1 MESRPPRVDGS
12 AGTETV
18 QCGMRR
24 KRILYVEQNTDG
36 TVGGSHFCLLDT
48 VRHLDGER
56 FAPQVVFYR
65 DNSLLDEFRRVC
77 PVFILPVPAHTDI
90 TSTLPPS
97 PGWFRPTAR
106 FAQKGINLFRC
117 ALPSLAG
124 KLRLL
129 RTHRIDLVHLNNAA
143 NRGYDWVL
151 ACRMVGVKCIT
162 HNRGLNRLSGLDRF
176 FARRF
181 DAIVSIAG
189 FLANDLLRQGAVR
202 PGRSVVIHDGIDP
215 DDIISRVRRSPC
227 DVRREFGIAP
237 DDPLIGI
244 VGNIKEWKGQA
255 VVVRAV
261 HLLKEKYPALRCF
274 VVGDASNVRTGD
286 RDYLRSIESLVA
298 TSGLG
303 ETVRFLGFR
312 ADVIDIV
319 NSLDILV
326 LASISPEPFGRVILE
341 GMVLGKP
348 VIATN
353 FGGPLEIIEDR
364 ETGVLVPP
372 GDESALAGAIGLLL
386 GDATMRE
393 RIARAGKR
401 RVERFH
407 IKRYMDDVHAL
418 YDRVVP

>member
-1 MESRPPRVDGS
+1 MR
-12 AGTETV
+12 
-18 QCGMRR
+18 CGMRR

-56 FAPQVVFYR
+56 FDPLVVFYQE
-65 DNSLLDEFRRVC
+65 NSLLGEFRRLC
-77 PVFILPVPAHTDI
+77 PVLILPVAAHVDI

-97 PGWFRPTAR
+97 PVWFRLIPL

-117 ALPSLAG
+117 VLPSLAG

-151 ACRMVGVKCIT
+151 ACRMAGVKCIT

-181 DAIVSIAG
+181 DVVVSIAG
-189 FLANDLLRQGAVR
+189 FLADDLLRQGAVR
-202 PGRSVVIHDGIDP
+202 PGRSIVIHDGIDP
-215 DDIISRVRRSPC
+215 DDIVSRVRRSPF
-227 DVRREFGIAP
+227 DVRGEFGIAP

-255 VVVRAV
+255 VVVRAM
-261 HLLKEKYPALRCF
+261 HLLKGKYPALRCF
-274 VVGDASNVRTGD
+274 VVGEASVVRTGD
-286 RDYLRSIESLVA
+286 RDYFRSLESFVA
-298 TSGLG
+298 ASGLG
-303 ETVRFLGFR
+303 EAVRFLGFR
-312 ADVIDIV
+312 ADVLDIV

-326 LASISPEPFGRVILE
+326 HASISPEPFGRVILE
-341 GMVLGKP
+341 GMVLEKP

-364 ETGVLVPP
+364 ETGLLVPP
-372 GDESALAGAIGLLL
+372 GDESALADAVDLLL
-386 GDATMRE
+386 GDAPMRE
-393 RIARAGKR
+393 RIAQEGRR
-401 RVERFH
+401 RVEQFH
-407 IKRYMDDVHAL
+407 IKRYMENVHDL
-418 YDRVVP
+418 YDRIVP